1 MKNNSITSNFQQAVI
16 EAGITPPQRVKI
28 DGNIHRFPTNEKPGD
43 TAGWYVLSDVGIA
56 ITGAFGCWRSGV
68 REIWS
73 SIDEAA
79 LDKSQLRMV
88 RDEMRRAQ
96 KLADREKIELQEK
109 ASMKTAEA
117 WSKAKEPDSNHPYL
131 VRKGVKAYGIRQFF
145 YDGCQCLMIPLR
157 DTEGKLWS

>member
-1 MKNNSITSNFQQAVI
+1 MKYNSTTSNFQQAVI
-16 EAGITPPQRVKI
+16 EAGITPPQRVEI
-28 DGNIHRFPTNEKPGD
+28 DGNIHRFPTNEKPED
-43 TAGWYVLSDVGIA
+43 TAGWYVLNDQGIA

-96 KLADREKIELQEK
+96 KLADREKIALQEK
-109 ASMKTAEA
+109 ASKYAENL
-117 WSKAKEPDSNHPYL
+117 WEKAKPANPDHPYL
-131 VRKGVKAYGIRQFF
+131 IQKA
-145 YDGCQCLMIPLR
+145 DNL
-157 DTEGKLWS
+157 S